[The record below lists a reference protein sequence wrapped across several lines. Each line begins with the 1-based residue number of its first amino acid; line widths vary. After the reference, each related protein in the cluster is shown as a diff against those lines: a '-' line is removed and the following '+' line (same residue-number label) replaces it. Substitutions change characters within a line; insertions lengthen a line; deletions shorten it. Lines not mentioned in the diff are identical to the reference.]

1 MIPSALKSRVYP
13 QTMEL
18 PRPNIVVAKLM
29 TDIIPPMII
38 CTKLLPQIQ
47 NRHPIY
53 TLRRL
58 KCYRTNW
65 DSTIWG
71 INKNS

>member
-1 MIPSALKSRVYP
+1 
-13 QTMEL
+13 MEL
-18 PRPNIVVAKLM
+18 PSPNIVVAKLM
-29 TDIIPPMII
+29 TDIIPPMIF

-58 KCYRTNW
+58 KCYRTNCC
-65 DSTIWG
+65 DSTIWE